1 MEIGDKIKKRREEL
15 GMSQTELAALVG
27 YTSRSAITKVEKNVN
42 GVTRSKA
49 VEFAKALKT
58 TPAYLMGWDE
68 EKYPAPKLTEDF
80 TVFPV
85 IGDIAAGFD
94 KIAIED
100 WTGETVSIPNSYL
113 KGRSREDFLVLCVK
127 GDSMY
132 PMYQEDDKVLIL
144 RQTSLDYSGQIGAVI
159 YDDCATLK
167 KVEYKNGEDWLKLI
181 PINPSH
187 SPKRIENQDLEGCIV
202 LGVPKLLIREIDE

>member
-58 TPAYLMGWDE
+58 TPGYLMGWDE
-68 EKYPAPKLTEDF
+68 EKYPEPKLTEDF

-187 SPKRIENQDLEGCIV
+187 PPKRIENQDLEGCIV